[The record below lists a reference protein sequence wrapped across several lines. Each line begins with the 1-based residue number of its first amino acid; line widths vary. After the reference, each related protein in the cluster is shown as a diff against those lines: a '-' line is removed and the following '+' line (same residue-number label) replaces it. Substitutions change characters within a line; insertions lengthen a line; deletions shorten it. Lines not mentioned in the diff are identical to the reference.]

1 MLNTLKNRIAI
12 VTGASAG
19 IGQAVVRDF
28 VSSEVKVIANARRQ
42 EKLDLLEKELNNKG
56 EGQVIAVAGDA
67 AEDTVIEKMF
77 EVALSKFGGCPDLV
91 VVNAG
96 KGLVGSILNSNPEEW
111 EDMIRT
117 NITGA
122 FKLMRKAGNVMLENI
137 KTPLEKPLDIV
148 VIGSCVGRNV
158 IPGVYSATKFA
169 VNAAAEGLRR
179 ELGAKGIRVTLVE
192 PGIVETEFHHVA
204 KYGDDFYKKVADEIC
219 ANKLIGPED
228 ISRGICFAVSQPAHV
243 HVHDISIRPVGQ
255 GYP

>member
-1 MLNTLKNRIAI
+1 MLNSLNNRIAI
-12 VTGASAG
+12 VTGGSAG
-19 IGQAVVRDF
+19 IGQALVRDL
-28 VSSEVKVIANARRQ
+28 VTAGVKVIANARR
-42 EKLDLLEKELNNKG
+42 KDRLDSLEKELNGKG
-56 EGQVIAVAGDA
+56 EGQVASVVGDA
-67 AEDTVIEKMF
+67 ADDAVIEKMF
-77 EVALSKFGGCPDLV
+77 EISLTKFGHSPDLV

-96 KGLVGSILNSNPEEW
+96 KGLSGSIINSNPEEW

-122 FKLMRKAGNVMLENI
+122 FKLMRKAGSVMLEKM

-179 ELGAKGIRVTLVE
+179 ELGPKGIRVTLVE

-204 KYGDDFYKKVADEIC
+204 KYGDDFYKKVASETC
-219 ANKLIGPED
+219 GNKLIGPED
-228 ISRGICFAVSQPAHV
+228 ISRGICFVVSQPAHV

-255 GYP
+255 TYP